1 MLLPVLPCGGL
12 SSILHSSDAYSARPH
27 LAQAALLSSTDYSR
41 DLRNTWRVICLR
53 CASALVSKSAEEV
66 AQSIT
71 VSLLK
76 PQDCQHLHTTA
87 GFRSSLPEGLHP
99 VSVTEGAGSFSNR
112 EQASTSERSAHVRSQ
127 GLSVGKAHTP
137 HTHSSRAAPPRH

>member
-1 MLLPVLPCGGL
+1 MLLPVLPRGGL

-99 VSVTEGAGSFSNR
+99 VSVTEAQGAGKLLGKFSSR
-112 EQASTSERSAHVRSQ
+112 EEPRAQCRESP
-127 GLSVGKAHTP
+127 P